1 MDPSLC
7 CSSSDGEDI
16 MKSLRT
22 AALTVLFALV
32 LSAPAGAQ
40 SNSATSSCNA
50 TATIVTGLSLSKT
63 ADLNFGSVVPGASAG
78 TVVITPAG
86 ARSAT
91 GGASLGS
98 ATGTSAGAF
107 QVTGLAGAAYS
118 ITLPAATSIAS
129 GGNNMTVNTF
139 TSTPNGTGTL
149 NGGGNQ
155 SLSIGATLQVG
166 ASQPTGTYSGSF
178 NVTVTYN

>member
-1 MDPSLC
+1 
-7 CSSSDGEDI
+7 

-32 LSAPAGAQ
+32 VSGPAGAQ

-50 TATIVTGLSLSKT
+50 TATIVTGLSLVKT

-78 TVVITPAG
+78 TVVMTPAG
-86 ARSAT
+86 ARTAA
-91 GGASLGS
+91 GGTSLGS
-98 ATGTSAGAF
+98 ATGASAGAF
-107 QVTGLAGAAYS
+107 QVSGLGGAAYS
-118 ITLPAATSIAS
+118 ITLPAATTITS
-129 GGNNMTVNTF
+129 GANNMTVNTF
-139 TSTPNGTGTL
+139 TSTPNGTGSL

-155 SLSIGATLQVG
+155 TLAIGATLQVG
-166 ASQPTGTYSGSF
+166 ASQPTGTYTGSF